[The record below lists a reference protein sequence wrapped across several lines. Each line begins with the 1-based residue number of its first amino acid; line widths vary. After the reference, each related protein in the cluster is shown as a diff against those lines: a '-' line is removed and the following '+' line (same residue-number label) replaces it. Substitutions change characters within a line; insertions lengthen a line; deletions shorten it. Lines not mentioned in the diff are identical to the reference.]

1 MQYKTFVA
9 LLFATAA
16 LAAPAADSDLDYG
29 YGDSDDSYDSYDSY
43 DNYDN
48 YDNYDSYDSY
58 DNYDSYEGVNV
69 IVEDVPSSILS
80 VIETAIPTS
89 WLMSVETNAAFRS
102 AEISEA
108 RMGTY
113 PAWYSSL
120 PQSVKQWE
128 TSAALGEASGYPSYY
143 MTILPMPTSAF
154 IYPSSSDAISKS
166 PASSTPLT
174 GSPSTSTATATATN
188 PAGNSA
194 SSSTA
199 SQSGSTSTFT
209 GGAPAATGGVAMS
222 FAGAAGILGLALAL

>member
-1 MQYKTFVA
+1 MYKTLVA

-16 LAAPAADSDLDYG
+16 LAAPAADSDPDYS
-29 YGDSDDSYDSYDSY
+29 YGDYYDSY
-43 DNYDN
+43 DNYEDG
-48 YDNYDSYDSY
+48 DL
-58 DNYDSYEGVNV
+58 
-69 IVEDVPSSILS
+69 IIEDVPSSILS
-80 VIETAIPTS
+80 ALETAIPTS

-120 PQSVKQWE
+120 PESVKQWE

-166 PASSTPLT
+166 PTSSTPLT
-174 GSPSTSTATATATN
+174 GSPSTSTPTATATN